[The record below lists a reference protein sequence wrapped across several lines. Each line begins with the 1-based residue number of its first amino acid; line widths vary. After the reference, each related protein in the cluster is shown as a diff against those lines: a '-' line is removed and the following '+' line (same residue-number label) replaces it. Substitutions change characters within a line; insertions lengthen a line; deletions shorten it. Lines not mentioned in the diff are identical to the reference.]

1 MVKFLTR
8 MDVRYGWKMYEYDSM
23 FILLYIWYCTIN
35 WYRLPDYEKLSPRLL
50 LLPTVRI
57 GNITQLFTLHY
68 ISHQHQDDKEQ
79 PLQNLDKNGKDSLI
93 NRPMV
98 TCFCDKTKLFSY
110 LVLDD
115 TLFAICTG
123 SWLEG
128 NELSGCCH
136 SVPFF
141 PALRIAHYCHYSMRH
156 SNPPPHIP
164 AAPLQGRGC
173 IFQRY

>member
-1 MVKFLTR
+1 
-8 MDVRYGWKMYEYDSM
+8 MYEYDSM

-79 PLQNLDKNGKDSLI
+79 SLQNLDKNGKHYFI
-93 NRPMV
+93 NRP
-98 TCFCDKTKLFSY
+98 TFFCDETKPDILFSY

-115 TLFAICTG
+115 TLFALCSG